1 VQLPVTIEH
10 QGAFEGAA
18 APIESN
24 MMPERAQLKK
34 QYGLLFDTVT
44 ALLFDSDPMGIN
56 FGDNAD
62 EYEPETGTILPRLA
76 NAKSV
81 DDVQTIV
88 HEEFCR
94 WFDSEDVGSR
104 DTYREVSVKI
114 WEAWRAAF
122 PAAAQSKRREE

>member
-1 VQLPVTIEH
+1 MT
-10 QGAFEGAA
+10 
-18 APIESN
+18 
-24 MMPERAQLKK
+24 PERAQLKK

-88 HEEFCR
+88 YEVLPRGCR
-94 WFDSEDVGSR
+94 P
-104 DTYREVSVKI
+104 T
-114 WEAWRAAF
+114 
-122 PAAAQSKRREE
+122 